1 MDHFT
6 ALGIPVSPPGLLCD
20 INWSLVSA
28 HVTLLYKYH
37 RHVPSLGEIN
47 MTEHI
52 VTTLTVDSGAELSLP
67 LSLPLK
73 ATVHIHIEC
82 TF

>member
-1 MDHFT
+1 
-6 ALGIPVSPPGLLCD
+6 
-20 INWSLVSA
+20 
-28 HVTLLYKYH
+28 
-37 RHVPSLGEIN
+37 

-52 VTTLTVDSGAELSLP
+52 ATTLTVDSGAELSLP

-73 ATVHIHIEC
+73 ATVHVHIEC